1 MNISDELSQYQEN
14 LVQFIREKYCVPY
27 KNNKKEVSRND
38 YAKLSGIS
46 KGTLSRI
53 KEGYGY
59 DLPLS
64 TIYKFC
70 KFENI
75 SVAELLDEFE
85 KTLIN
90 K

>member
-1 MNISDELSQYQEN
+1 MDISNELNQYQEN
-14 LVQFIREKYCVPY
+14 LVQFLKEKYCSPY
-27 KNNKKEVSRND
+27 KNNKKEISRND

-53 KEGYGY
+53 KEGNGY

-70 KFENI
+70 RFENI
-75 SVAELLDEFE
+75 SVADLLLEFE
-85 KTLIN
+85 QHLKE